1 MSEIRSTVILG
12 SGCAGLTAAIY
23 TARAGLNPLVLEGHE
38 PGGQL
43 SMTTLVENFP
53 GWPEGI
59 QGPEL
64 IDNMKKQAARF
75 GTSFQLA
82 HVHAADLSA
91 NPIRLET
98 SAGEILTRTLIIA
111 SGASARWL
119 GLPSEQALIGHG
131 VSSCATCDG
140 FFFRGREI
148 AVVGGGDSAMEEAL
162 FLTRFASK
170 VTLLHRREVFR
181 ASKIMLDRV
190 HENPK
195 IELRANV
202 IIEEVLGVDEKE
214 VKGVRLRDVKS
225 GEVTTLPIDG
235 LFLGIGHEP
244 NAKAFGGQID
254 VDSDGYIRSKD
265 NVLVTKDG
273 VPLPGVFACGDVQ
286 DRRYRQ
292 AITAAGSGC
301 MAALEAEKYLDEQG
315 H

>member
-1 MSEIRSTVILG
+1 MTETRDTVILG

-43 SMTTLVENFP
+43 SITTLVENFP
-53 GWPEGI
+53 GWPAGI

-75 GTSFQLA
+75 GASFELA
-82 HVHAADLSA
+82 HLVSVDLSA
-91 NPIRLET
+91 NPIRLRT
-98 SAGEILTRTLIIA
+98 STGEFLTRTLIIA

-162 FLTRFASK
+162 FLTRFATK

-190 HENPK
+190 QAHPQ
-195 IELRANV
+195 IVLRPNT
-202 IIEEVLGVDEKE
+202 IIEEVLGVNEKE
-214 VKGVRLRDVKS
+214 VKGVRLRDVKT
-225 GEVTTLPIDG
+225 GEVTTLAIDG

-244 NAKAFGGQID
+244 NAKMFAGQID
-254 VDSDGYIRSKD
+254 LDAEGYIRTTG
-265 NVLVTKDG
+265 NVLTTLNGAV
-273 VPLPGVFACGDVQ
+273 VPGVFACGDVQ

-301 MAALEAEKYLDEQG
+301 MAALEAEKFLEEQG